1 MKLAASIRYGGEL
14 VSASEVDYEAYRHL
28 GLICPHCNDPV
39 FLAAAH
45 ERHLATGVTA
55 KIPAQFRHFKAS
67 DPVLV
72 KICSAR
78 VEQYDQKEIARRA
91 TVARNQRL
99 KLLQRWFWNIMTDRG
114 TGITSYL
121 DDPNNATDRH
131 MTQRVIVGLVR
142 EKFATRCNED
152 APMTLRIILDSPI
165 DKLQVAGEKLIK
177 DLYRLTQVD
186 LRLHL
191 AICSEVFIFLQA
203 RSTAYIFDQLIIAS
217 AGLTYYSDAGERALG
232 QGVDISELAYL
243 KLVGLIAII
252 PWADE
257 FAAYEKASKPALQL
271 QR

>member
-14 VSASEVDYEAYRHL
+14 VSASEVDYQAYRHL

-45 ERHLATGVTA
+45 ERHLAKGAVSQV
-55 KIPAQFRHFKAS
+55 PAQFRHFKAS

-91 TVARNQRL
+91 TIARNQRL
-99 KLLQRWFWNIMTDRG
+99 KFLQRWFWNIMIDRAS
-114 TGITSYL
+114 GITPYL
-121 DDPNNATDRH
+121 DDPDIAAERY
-131 MTQRVIVGLVR
+131 MTQRIVVGLVR
-142 EKFATRCNED
+142 EKFSSRCNED
-152 APMTLRIILDSPI
+152 AGMTLRLMLDSPNEE
-165 DKLQVAGEKLIK
+165 LQVTNKKLIS

-186 LRLHL
+186 MRLHL
-191 AICSEVFIFLQA
+191 AICSEVFNFLQS

-217 AGLTYYSDAGERALG
+217 AGLTYYSDAGKRALDR
-232 QGVDISELAYL
+232 GVDISELTYL